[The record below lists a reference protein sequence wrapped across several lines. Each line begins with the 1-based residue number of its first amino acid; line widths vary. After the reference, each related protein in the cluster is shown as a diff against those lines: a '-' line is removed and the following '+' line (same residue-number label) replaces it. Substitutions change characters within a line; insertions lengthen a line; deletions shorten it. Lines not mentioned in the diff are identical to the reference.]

1 MPSPVAKL
9 AGVDG
14 GARVTPNEE
23 LASLTTPALA
33 DACMRLGVE
42 VRTAP
47 PGLQQLIPGTRAA
60 GPVLPVRHAGSV
72 DVFFEAYEGSA
83 AGQMLVIDNAGRT
96 DEGCIGDLTVIE
108 AREAGL
114 NGVLVWGCHRD
125 TEELLALGL
134 PVFSYG
140 RMPLGPREVRPRSSD
155 ALTSAR
161 FGPFTV
167 TADDAALADSDG
179 ALFVPLTR
187 LDELVETAR
196 TIMERERAQAIRA
209 TEGTSLREQMRFAEY
224 LRRREADP
232 AVTFR
237 EHLREVGSEIE
248 E

>member
-1 MPSPVAKL
+1 L
-9 AGVDG
+9 
-14 GARVTPNEE
+14 GAIEE

-33 DACMRLGVE
+33 DACMRVGVDI
-42 VRTAP
+42 RTAP

-72 DVFFEAYEGSA
+72 DVFFEAYERSVP
-83 AGQMLVIDNAGRT
+83 GQVLVIDNEGRT

-108 AREAGL
+108 AREAGMH
-114 NGVLVWGCHRD
+114 GVLLWGCHRD
-125 TEELLALGL
+125 TDELLGLGL

-140 RMPLGPREVRPRSSD
+140 RMPLGPQEVRPRSQH

-161 FGPFTV
+161 FGAFVV
-167 TADDAALADSDG
+167 TPEDAVLADSDG
-179 ALFVPLTR
+179 ALFVPQRR

-196 TIMERERAQAIRA
+196 TIMERERDQAVRA
-209 TEGTSLREQMRFAEY
+209 EKGTSLREQMRFPDY

-232 AVTFR
+232 TFTFR
-237 EHLREVGSEIE
+237 QHLREVGSEIE

>member
-1 MPSPVAKL
+1 MTAI
-9 AGVDG
+9 
-14 GARVTPNEE
+14 NE

-33 DACMRLGVE
+33 DACMRVGVE
-42 VRTAP
+42 ARTAP

-72 DVFFEAYEGSA
+72 DVFFEAYERSSSGEV
-83 AGQMLVIDNAGRT
+83 LVIDNEGRM

-125 TEELLALGL
+125 TDELLALGL

-140 RMPLGPREVRPRSSD
+140 RLPLGPRDVRPRSPE

-161 FGPFTV
+161 FGTFTV
-167 TADDAALADSDG
+167 TADDAVLADSDG
-179 ALFVPLTR
+179 ALFVPRAR
-187 LDELVETAR
+187 LEELVETAR
-196 TIMERERAQAIRA
+196 TIMEREKAQAARAQK
-209 TEGTSLREQMRFAEY
+209 GTSLREQMRFAEY

-232 AVTFR
+232 TFTFR
-237 EHLREVGSEIE
+237 QHLREVGSEIE